1 MGDVADV
8 CRTVDRIDVISA
20 KLDQV
25 IATQIG
31 MLKRLD
37 TLESKGSKARKWP
50 MMMTRCCGR

>member
-37 TLESKGSKARKWP
+37 TLESKGSKARK
-50 MMMTRCCGR
+50 